1 MSDKKKPAPP
11 TTVAQPS
18 DEELK
23 FADELA
29 VLPIRNAVLFPGA
42 VAPFDVGREKSV
54 ALVED
59 VQDLPTPV
67 IAIFAQRDPST
78 DDPEADDLYPVGCA
92 ARVLKALKHSSGNYS
107 LILQGLTRIRLE
119 TITQTGPYLR
129 AKIKRIES
137 VATEDVEAEALA
149 MSLRDIAKQVI
160 QLMPELPREAGSLID
175 SIQAPGA
182 LADLVAANLDAP
194 VDEKAQLIETVDVKE
209 RIRKVLRL
217 LTRQLEILKM
227 RERINSQI
235 KEEMGKNQREYVL
248 RQQLKAIKEELGED
262 DGDQGDLDGL
272 EERIAKADLPQEADQ
287 VAKKQLKRLRTMQV
301 GSAEYTVV
309 RTYLD
314 WILDV
319 PWSASTEDNLD
330 ILEVRRVL
338 DEDHY
343 GLEKVKKRIV
353 EYLAVRKL
361 KKDKKGPI
369 LCLLGP
375 PGVGKTS
382 LGKSI
387 SRALGRKFVR
397 VSLGGVHDE
406 AAIRGH
412 RRTYV
417 GALPGQIIQGMKKS
431 GTVNPVFMMDEVDKI
446 GHDFRGDP
454 SAALLEVLDPEQ
466 NHTFADHYLEIPYDL
481 SKVMFVATA
490 NVADP
495 IPPPLRD
502 RMEILEL
509 PGYTRKEKLAI
520 AKQHLIP
527 KQLEEHGITTELL
540 DITDEAIEEVIEHY
554 TREAGVRSLERQI
567 ASVIRGV
574 AVKVAEGNSEKRV
587 IKTEDQL
594 REFLGP
600 VKYTSEVAERT
611 EETGVATGLAWTS
624 AGGEILFIE
633 ATRMF
638 GTGKLQLTGQL
649 GDVMKES
656 AHAALSY
663 VRSNAEKFGISKD
676 FLEKSDV
683 HIHIPAGGMPKD
695 GPSAGITM
703 FTALVS
709 LLTGIRVRHDVAMTG
724 EISLR
729 GRVLPIG
736 GLKEKTLAAHRAGIK
751 RVIVPDRNKADL
763 EEVPQEIRDELE
775 FVFVSKLDEVLA
787 AALERLPQPSQEWVD
802 EMAKQEAA
810 AQTSQSN

>member
-1 MSDKKKPAPP
+1 MTEKKNPPKPP
-11 TTVAQPS
+11 Q
-18 DEELK
+18 DEDVVQ
-23 FADELA
+23 FGDELP

-42 VAPFDVGREKSV
+42 VQPFDVGREKSV

-59 VQDLPTPV
+59 VDNLSSPV

-78 DDPEADDLYPVGCA
+78 DDPGSEDLHTVGCA

-107 LILQGLTRIRLE
+107 LILQGLTRISLE
-119 TITQTGPYLR
+119 EVTQQGPYLK
-129 AKIKRIES
+129 AKIKRLDE
-137 VATEDVEAEALA
+137 AALEDDEAEALS

-182 LADLVAANLDAP
+182 LADLVAGNLDAP
-194 VDEKAQLIETVDVKE
+194 VEEKAQLLETVDVKE
-209 RIRKVLRL
+209 RIRKVLKL

-272 EERIAKADLPQEADQ
+272 EDRLQKLNLPQEAEQ
-287 VAKKQLKRLRTMQV
+287 VAKKQIKRLRNMQV

-314 WILDV
+314 WIFDL
-319 PWSASTEDNLD
+319 PWTLQTPDNMEIAS
-330 ILEVRRVL
+330 VRKVL

-343 GLEKVKKRIV
+343 GLEKVKKRIL

-369 LCLLGP
+369 LCLIGP

-382 LGKSI
+382 LGRSI
-387 SRALGRKFVR
+387 ARALGRKFHR
-397 VSLGGVHDE
+397 ISLGGVHDE

-417 GALPGQIIQGMKKS
+417 GALPGQIVQGMKKV
-431 GTVNPVFMMDEVDKI
+431 GTINPVFMMDEVDKI

-454 SAALLEVLDPEQ
+454 AAALLEVLDPEQ
-466 NHTFADHYLEIPYDL
+466 NNTFADHYLEIPYDL
-481 SKVMFVATA
+481 SNIMFVATA

-495 IPPPLRD
+495 IPAPLRD
-502 RMEILEL
+502 RMEILEI
-509 PGYTRKEKLAI
+509 PGYTRREKLAI
-520 AKQHLIP
+520 ARQHLIP
-527 KQLEEHGITTELL
+527 KQIEEHGITKEQL
-540 DITDEAIEEVIEHY
+540 DITDSAIEIIIDGY
-554 TREAGVRSLERQI
+554 TREAGVRTLERQV

-574 AVKVAEGNSEKRV
+574 AVKIAEGDLTPRKIE
-587 IKTEDQL
+587 TEDQV
-594 REFLGP
+594 REFLGAIRF
-600 VKYTSEVAERT
+600 TSEVAERT
-611 EETGVATGLAWTS
+611 EEAGVATGLAWTS
-624 AGGEILFIE
+624 VGGEILFIE
-633 ATRMF
+633 ATRMY

-663 VRSNAEKFGISKD
+663 VRANAERFGISRD
-676 FLEKSDV
+676 FLEKSDI
-683 HIHIPAGGMPKD
+683 HIHIPAGAMPKD
-695 GPSAGITM
+695 GPSAGVTM

-736 GLKEKTLAAHRAGIK
+736 GLKEKVLAAHRAGIK
-751 RVIVPDRNKADL
+751 RVIVPDKNKADL
-763 EEVPQEIRDELE
+763 DEVPAEVKDSLE
-775 FVFVSKLDEVLA
+775 FIFTAKMEQVLE
-787 AALERLPQPSQEWVD
+787 AALEEPLKPLPDKATPP
-802 EMAKQEAA
+802 APTPA
-810 AQTSQSN
+810 N

>member
-1 MSDKKKPAPP
+1 
-11 TTVAQPS
+11 
-18 DEELK
+18 
-23 FADELA
+23 
-29 VLPIRNAVLFPGA
+29 
-42 VAPFDVGREKSV
+42 
-54 ALVED
+54 
-59 VQDLPTPV
+59 
-67 IAIFAQRDPST
+67 
-78 DDPEADDLYPVGCA
+78 
-92 ARVLKALKHSSGNYS
+92 
-107 LILQGLTRIRLE
+107 
-119 TITQTGPYLR
+119 
-129 AKIKRIES
+129 
-137 VATEDVEAEALA
+137 
-149 MSLRDIAKQVI
+149 
-160 QLMPELPREAGSLID
+160 MPELPREAGSLID
-175 SIQAPGA
+175 SMHEPGQ
-182 LADLVAANLDAP
+182 LADLIASQVDAP
-194 VDEKAQLIETVDVKE
+194 VEEKAALLETLDVKD

-217 LTRQLEILKM
+217 LTRQLEILKR

-272 EERIAKADLPQEADQ
+272 EERIAKANLPSEADG
-287 VAKKQLKRLRTMQV
+287 VAKKQLKRLRSMQV

-314 WILDV
+314 WILDL
-319 PWSASTEDNLD
+319 PWVASTDDNMD
-330 ILEVRRVL
+330 IAEVRKVL

-343 GLEKVKKRIV
+343 GLDKVKKRIV

-387 SRALGRKFVR
+387 ARALGRKFVR

-431 GTVNPVFMMDEVDKI
+431 GTINPVFMMDEVDKI

-466 NHTFADHYLEIPYDL
+466 NNTFADHYLEVPYDL
-481 SKVMFVATA
+481 SNVMFIATA
-490 NVADP
+490 NISDP
-495 IPPPLRD
+495 IPPPLKD
-502 RMEILEL
+502 RMEVLEI
-509 PGYTRKEKLAI
+509 PGYTRREKLAI
-520 AKQHLIP
+520 AKQHLLP
-527 KQLEEHGITTELL
+527 KQLEEHGLTTAQI
-540 DITDEAIEEVIEHY
+540 DIQDTAIEEIIDQW
-554 TREAGVRSLERQI
+554 TREAGVRNLERQI

-574 AVKVAEGNSEKRV
+574 AVKVAEGEASLRKV
-587 IKTEDQL
+587 ATTDDL
-594 REFLGP
+594 REFLGAP
-600 VKYTSEVAERT
+600 KFTSEVAERT

-624 AGGEILFIE
+624 VGGEILFIE
-633 ATRMF
+633 ATRMY

-656 AHAALSY
+656 AQAALSF
-663 VRSNAEKFGISKD
+663 VRTNAERYGISKD
-676 FLEKSDV
+676 FLEKSDL

-695 GPSAGITM
+695 GPSAGVTM

-709 LLTGIRVRHDVAMTG
+709 MLTGIRVRHDVAMTG
-724 EISLR
+724 EITLR

-736 GLKEKTLAAHRAGIK
+736 GLKEKVLAAHRAGIK
-751 RVIVPDRNKADL
+751 RVLIPERNKADL
-763 EEVPQEIRDELE
+763 DEVPKEVQDELE
-775 FVFVSKLDEVLA
+775 FVPVSRMDQVLE
-787 AALERLPQPSQEWVD
+787 AALESMPTPRVGEPAGTPPTPAAPGGD
-802 EMAKQEAA
+802 KKEAPA
-810 AQTSQSN
+810 TTN

>member
-1 MSDKKKPAPP
+1 MSEKKQTPP
-11 TTVAQPS
+11 ERARQE
-18 DEELK
+18 DEPIQFGDVLP
-23 FADELA
+23 

-59 VQDLPTPV
+59 VDNLSSPV

-78 DDPEADDLYPVGCA
+78 DDPGREDLHQVGCA

-107 LILQGLTRIRLE
+107 LILQGLERIRLDE
-119 TITQTGPYLR
+119 ITQSGPYLK
-129 AKIKRIES
+129 AKVARLNES
-137 VATEDVEAEALA
+137 NSGDDEAEALS

-194 VDEKAQLIETVDVKE
+194 VDEKAGLLETLDVKD
-209 RIRKVLRL
+209 RIRKVLKL

-272 EERIAKADLPQEADQ
+272 EERIAKASLPQEAEQ
-287 VAKKQLKRLRTMQV
+287 VAKKQLKRLRNMQV

-314 WILDV
+314 WILDL
-319 PWSASTEDNLD
+319 PWHNQTPDNMD
-330 ILEVRRVL
+330 IGAVRKVL

-343 GLEKVKKRIV
+343 GLEKVKKRIL

-369 LCLLGP
+369 LCLIGP

-382 LGKSI
+382 LGRSI
-387 SRALGRKFVR
+387 ARSLGRKFVR
-397 VSLGGVHDE
+397 ISLGGVHDE

-417 GALPGQIIQGMKKS
+417 GALPGQIIQGMKK
-431 GTVNPVFMMDEVDKI
+431 GATINPVFMMDEVDKI

-454 SAALLEVLDPEQ
+454 AAALLEVLDPEQ
-466 NHTFADHYLEIPYDL
+466 NNTFADHYLEIPYDL
-481 SKVMFVATA
+481 SNVMFVATA
-490 NVADP
+490 NIADP
-495 IPPPLRD
+495 IPAPLRD
-502 RMEILEL
+502 RMEILEI
-509 PGYTRKEKLAI
+509 PGYTRREKLAI
-520 AKQHLIP
+520 ARRHLIP
-527 KQLEEHGITTELL
+527 KQLEEHGITKEQL
-540 DITDEAIEEVIEHY
+540 DITDKAVDLVIDFY
-554 TREAGVRSLERQI
+554 TREAGVRTLERQI
-567 ASVIRGV
+567 ASIIRGV
-574 AVKVAEGNSEKRV
+574 AVKIAEGDTTPRKV
-587 IKTEDQL
+587 DDEDQV
-594 REFLGP
+594 REFLGAQ
-600 VKYTSEVAERT
+600 KYTSEVAERT
-611 EETGVATGLAWTS
+611 EEAGVATGLAWTS
-624 AGGEILFIE
+624 VGGEILFIE
-633 ATRMF
+633 ATRMY

-656 AHAALSY
+656 AQAALSY
-663 VRSNAEKFGISKD
+663 VRTNAERYGISKD
-676 FLEKSDV
+676 FLEKSDI
-683 HIHIPAGGMPKD
+683 HIHIPAGAMPKD
-695 GPSAGITM
+695 GPSAGVTM

-709 LLTGIRVRHDVAMTG
+709 MLTGIRVRHDVAMTG
-724 EISLR
+724 EITLR

-736 GLKEKTLAAHRAGIK
+736 GLKEKVLAAHRAGIK
-751 RVIVPDRNKADL
+751 RVLVPERNKADL
-763 EEVPQEIRDELE
+763 DEVPAEVKNDLE
-775 FVFVSKLDEVLA
+775 FVFVSKMDQVLEG
-787 AALERLPQPSQEWVD
+787 ALE
-802 EMAKQEAA
+802 EMPKPKPEEKAA
-810 AQTSQSN
+810 PTPPPAN

>member
-1 MSDKKKPAPP
+1 
-11 TTVAQPS
+11 
-18 DEELK
+18 
-23 FADELA
+23 
-29 VLPIRNAVLFPGA
+29 
-42 VAPFDVGREKSV
+42 
-54 ALVED
+54 
-59 VQDLPTPV
+59 
-67 IAIFAQRDPST
+67 
-78 DDPEADDLYPVGCA
+78 
-92 ARVLKALKHSSGNYS
+92 
-107 LILQGLTRIRLE
+107 
-119 TITQTGPYLR
+119 
-129 AKIKRIES
+129 
-137 VATEDVEAEALA
+137 
-149 MSLRDIAKQVI
+149 MSLRDVAKQVI

-182 LADLVAANLDAP
+182 LSDLVAANLDAP
-194 VDEKAQLIETVDVKE
+194 VEEKAQLIETIDVKE

-262 DGDQGDLDGL
+262 EGDQGDLDGL
-272 EERIAKADLPQEADQ
+272 EERIARANLPADADQ

-314 WILDV
+314 WILDL
-319 PWSASTEDNLD
+319 PWTDTTEDNLD
-330 ILEVRRVL
+330 IPDVRRVL

-382 LGKSI
+382 LGRSI
-387 SRALGRKFVR
+387 ARAVGRKFVR
-397 VSLGGVHDE
+397 ISLGGVHDE

-417 GALPGQIIQGMKKS
+417 GALPGQIIQGMKKA

-466 NHTFADHYLEIPYDL
+466 NNAFADHYLEIPYDL

-509 PGYTRKEKLAI
+509 PGYTRREKLAI
-520 AKQHLIP
+520 ARQHLIP
-527 KQLEEHGITTELL
+527 KQLEEHGLTEAQIKL
-540 DITDEAIEEVIEHY
+540 TDEAVEEIIEHY

-567 ASVIRGV
+567 ASVVRGV
-574 AVKVAEGNSEKRV
+574 AVKVAEGDTQPRV
-587 IKTEDQL
+587 VKNEEQL
-594 REFLGP
+594 REYLGAI
-600 VKYTSEVAERT
+600 KYTSEVAERL
-611 EETGVATGLAWTS
+611 EETGVVTGLAWTS

-638 GTGKLQLTGQL
+638 GSGKLQLTGQL

-663 VRSNAEKFGISKD
+663 VRSNAQKYGIAKD

-683 HIHIPAGGMPKD
+683 HIHIPAGAMPKD

-703 FTALVS
+703 FTSLVS

-736 GLKEKTLAAHRAGIK
+736 GVKEKTLAAHRAGIK
-751 RVIVPDRNKADL
+751 RVILPERNKADL

-775 FVFVSKLDEVLA
+775 FVTVNRLDEVLEA
-787 AALERLPQPSQEWVD
+787 GLEEMPQPSQEWVD
-802 EMAKQEAA
+802 EMASKEASV
-810 AQTSQSN
+810 QHTN